1 MASPTDPPKRVL
13 IVMPTWLGDIV
24 MATPTLRAL
33 RELWPDAYL
42 AALVREAVAPV
53 LDPMPLLD
61 KVILHPKGRGRGG
74 FGLARRLSKRNFD
87 TAVLLPN
94 SFRAAAMASMSG
106 IPRRIGYERDGR
118 SMLLTD
124 RLLPRKAKGRY
135 LPVPTLEYYLSI
147 ARYLGAKDPDPA
159 MTLFTRPEDDT
170 KAGQLLHD
178 LGHGDDAAQPLVLL
192 NPGAQKATKRWDPQ
206 RFGELAR
213 RLKESHDA
221 DIAVTGSP
229 AEREVLDAVIAA
241 SPVPVLDLP
250 AQGMDLRLLKAVT
263 RRCDLVVTNDTG
275 TRHIAAAMDTPVV
288 TLFGPTGPEWTQIH
302 FPKEQMVIAPGE
314 LDPSGE
320 SDRKR
325 PNRHM
330 GLIEVDAVYDA
341 AAELLSAT
349 TSSR

>member
-1 MASPTDPPKRVL
+1 MAPPTQPPKRVL
-13 IVMPTWLGDIV
+13 IFMPTWLGDIV

-33 RELWPDAYL
+33 RKLWPDAYL
-42 AALVREAVAPV
+42 AALVREPVAPI
-53 LDPMPLLD
+53 LDPMPFVD

-87 TAVLLPN
+87 MAVLLPN
-94 SFRAAAMASMSG
+94 SFRVAAMASMSG
-106 IPRRIGYERDGR
+106 IPRRVGYERDGR
-118 SMLLTD
+118 SVLLTD
-124 RLLPRKAKGRY
+124 RLLPRKARGRY
-135 LPVPTLEYYLSI
+135 LPVPTLDYYLGI
-147 ARYLGAKDPDPA
+147 ARYLGAQDPDPA
-159 MTLFTRPEDDT
+159 MALFTRPEDDSR
-170 KAGQLLHD
+170 AGQLLHD
-178 LGHGDDAAQPLVLL
+178 LGHGDDATRPLVLL
-192 NPGAQKATKRWDPQ
+192 NPGAQKATKRWDPA
-206 RFGELAR
+206 RFGELAT
-213 RLKESHDA
+213 RLHESHGA

-241 SPVPVLDLP
+241 TDVAVLDLP
-250 AQGMDLRLLKAVT
+250 AHGMDLRMLKAVT
-263 RRCDLVVTNDTG
+263 RRCDLLVTNDTG

-302 FPKEQMVIAPGE
+302 FAKERMVIAPGQ

-341 AAELLSAT
+341 AAELLS
-349 TSSR
+349 S